1 MTRAFRPVRLSSEDI
16 DRAILDTTAGLLAR
30 RGLRD
35 TAVQAVADATGY
47 SKTGLLG
54 RFPSKEA
61 LVDSALRQCV
71 EQTRAVHAQV
81 AQLPDGPRRD
91 ATALRGLIDLALLR
105 RGWTELALA
114 SVPPFRDEAL
124 RERLSEI
131 GDLLFDM
138 FHMGTDLE
146 RRARVTG
153 AIGAL
158 AVLALTY
165 DQEATPAQ
173 ARPLILA
180 TCWGALGHHRPLPE
194 ADDVTP
200 DADTG

>member
-1 MTRAFRPVRLSSEDI
+1 MTPSVRPVRPSSEEI
-16 DRAILDTTAGLLAR
+16 DRAILDATAGLLAR
-30 RGLRD
+30 KGLRD

-54 RFPSKEA
+54 RFPSKEV
-61 LVDSALRQCV
+61 LVDAALRQCV
-71 EQTRAVHAQV
+71 EQTRAVHGAV
-81 AQLPDGPRRD
+81 ADLPDGPDRD
-91 ATALRGLIDLALLR
+91 AAALRGLIDLALLR

-124 RERLSEI
+124 EEQLAQI

-138 FHMGTDLE
+138 FHMETDIE

-165 DQEATPAQ
+165 DQEATAAQ

-180 TCWGALGHHRPLPE
+180 TCWGALGHEPL
-194 ADDVTP
+194 
-200 DADTG
+200 

>member
-1 MTRAFRPVRLSSEDI
+1 VSPAGRPARPVRPSSDDI
-16 DRAILDTTAGLLAR
+16 DAAILDATAGLLAR

-61 LVDSALRQCV
+61 LVEAALRQCV
-71 EQTRAVHAQV
+71 EQTRAVHASV
-81 AQLPDGPRRD
+81 DALPDGPGRD
-91 ATALRGLIDLALLR
+91 AAALRGLIDLALAR

-114 SVPPFRDEAL
+114 SVPPFRDEGLEAAL
-124 RERLSEI
+124 AEV
-131 GDLLFDM
+131 GDLLYDM
-138 FHMGTDLE
+138 FRMAADLE

-158 AVLALTY
+158 AVLALYY
-165 DQEATPAQ
+165 DQEVTPSE

-180 TCWGALGHHRPLPE
+180 TCWGALGH
-194 ADDVTP
+194 
-200 DADTG
+200 TGPIPGA